1 MIPTERASRRR
12 NPLGSCF
19 SVSLSVLLVFLAT
32 LAPPARAGQPSELMC
47 AAGGWKA
54 FAARAANA
62 PASEVLRA
70 NGPDYALRLGAG
82 GKRFV
87 YGGWRCRVE
96 GIEPGGWYRFHAR
109 ALPRRI
115 ASLRES
121 VSVQLRW
128 SGAFGAE
135 VAPAYVWD
143 FSAPGMR
150 PATGRGGGP
159 GAARGNAIEF
169 DSLVEAPPRT
179 RAVDVELVLQW
190 TPGEVTWEALSL
202 TRAAPP
208 APRKVKIA
216 AVWLR
221 PRGQK
226 TGAGAVEQFA
236 AYADGVA
243 TKHRPD
249 VIVLGEMI
257 NRVGVG
263 GSLDSAAE
271 PVPGPTTERLGEL
284 ARRHSTYIAFSIV
297 EREGHDLFNTG
308 ILLDRGGKIAGKYRK
323 VQLPFEEV
331 SAGVAPGD
339 SFPVFTTDFGKVG
352 IMICHDASFVE
363 PARELALNGAELILL
378 PIWGGRQALVRAR
391 AIENGIYLAA
401 AGYDY
406 DSEIVDPLGQVLA
419 SVAHDKGPG
428 VAVAEID
435 LGKRFREDWIGD
447 WRSTVN
453 KQRRA
458 APYRYRI
465 P

>member
-1 MIPTERASRRR
+1 MHTAKPFAIG
-12 NPLGSCF
+12 LF
-19 SVSLSVLLVFLAT
+19 VFVFLC
-32 LAPPARAGQPSELMC
+32 LSFSPFGPVARAQPPGELLC
-47 AAGGWKA
+47 AAEGWKA
-54 FAARAANA
+54 FAPRAADV
-62 PASEVLRA
+62 PSSRVLPGKGA
-70 NGPDYALRLGAG
+70 AYALKLASG

-96 GIEPGGWYRFHAR
+96 GIEPGGWYRFQAR
-109 ALPRRI
+109 ARPAKI

-128 SGAFGAE
+128 RGDFGGE

-143 FSAPGMR
+143 FSKAGK
-150 PATGRGGGP
+150 AGE
-159 GAARGNAIEF
+159 AIEF
-169 DSLVEAPPRT
+169 DGMVEAPPKS

-190 TPGEVTWEALSL
+190 TLGEVTWEALSL
-202 TRAAPP
+202 TRAPAP

-226 TGAGAVEQFA
+226 TGAGAVQQFA
-236 AYADGVA
+236 EYADRVA
-243 TKHRPD
+243 TEHHPD

-257 NRVGVG
+257 NHVGVS
-263 GSLDSAAE
+263 GSLDSVAE

-284 ARRHSTYIAFSIV
+284 ARRHSTYIAFSVV
-297 EREGHDLFNTG
+297 EREGADLFNAG
-308 ILLDRGGKIAGKYRK
+308 ILLDRSGKIAGKYRK
-323 VQLPFEEV
+323 VQLPFEEL

-378 PIWGGRQALVRAR
+378 PIWGGRQPLVRAR
-391 AIENGIYLAA
+391 AIENGVYLAA

-406 DSEIVDPLGQVLA
+406 DSEIVDPLGHVLA
-419 SVAHDKGPG
+419 SIPHDKGAG

-447 WRSTVN
+447 WRATVN